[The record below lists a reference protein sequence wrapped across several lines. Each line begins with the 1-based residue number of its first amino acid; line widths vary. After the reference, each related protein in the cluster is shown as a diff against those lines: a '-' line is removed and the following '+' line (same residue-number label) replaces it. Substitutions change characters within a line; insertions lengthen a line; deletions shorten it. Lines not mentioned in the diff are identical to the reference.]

1 MTGNL
6 LPDPL
11 QAIPLPMPHLLSHEP
26 ATGALLWEGTTSDVD
41 TEVAAAR
48 AGWAGWAAQ
57 PLTYRIETL
66 RRFAN
71 TVRARA
77 EAFADLIARETG
89 KPLWEARTEIDS
101 VVAKVDISVAAY
113 AERTAQRRFDGAMGA
128 RTAVRHK
135 PHGVLAVL
143 GPYNFPA
150 HLPNGHIVPAL
161 IAGNAV
167 VFKPSEKT
175 PATGAFLVDCYRT
188 AGVPDACIRLV
199 IGGPAEGKAL
209 AEHDGIDGLL
219 FTGSARTGLA
229 LARAFAGSPEK
240 ILALEMGGN
249 NPIVVWDTPDI
260 ETAATI
266 VVQSAFTSAG
276 QRCTAARRLIVQD
289 TLYDPLVAAVDA
301 LAGRLIVG
309 APHDEP
315 PPFMGPVID
324 NDAAD
329 HLQAAFV
336 GLLTKGGRVVRHLER
351 PDPALPF
358 LSPALIDVTG
368 IADRPD
374 AELFGPIL
382 QIVRARDFDE
392 AIAVANATRYGL
404 SSSLV
409 SQTPALYDRFWA
421 GVRAGVVNWNRP
433 TNGAPSNAP
442 FGGVGR
448 SGNHRP
454 SAFYAADYCAYPVT
468 SNEAET
474 ARASIGIGVR
484 DA

>member
-1 MTGNL
+1 MKSSSLALHTLML
-6 LPDPL
+6 L
-11 QAIPLPMPHLLSHEP
+11 QSHEP
-26 ATGALLWEGTTSDVD
+26 ATGALLWEDATSDVD
-41 TEVAAAR
+41 AEVTAAR

-57 PLTYRIETL
+57 PLTFRVETL

-77 EAFADLIARETG
+77 EPFADLIARESG

-113 AERTAQRRFDGAMGA
+113 AERTSQRRVDGAMGA

-161 IAGNAV
+161 LAGNAV

-175 PATGAFLVDCYRT
+175 PATGAFLHDCFLA
-188 AGVPDACIRLV
+188 AGVPDGCIRLV

-209 AEHDGIDGLL
+209 AEHPGIDGLL

-229 LARAFAGSPEK
+229 LNRAFAARPEK

-260 ETAATI
+260 DAAATI
-266 VVQSAFTSAG
+266 VVQSAFISAG

-289 TLYDPLVAAVDA
+289 ALYAPLIAAIDA
-301 LAGRLIVG
+301 FAGRLIVG
-309 APHDEP
+309 GPHDEP

-324 NDAAD
+324 NLAAD
-329 HLQAAFV
+329 QLQDAFV
-336 GLLTKGGRVVRHLER
+336 ALLTRGGRVIRHLQR

-358 LSPALIDVTG
+358 LSPAVIDVTG
-368 IADRPD
+368 VADRPD
-374 AELFGPIL
+374 VELFGPIL
-382 QIVRARDFDE
+382 QVVRATDFDA
-392 AIAVANATRYGL
+392 AIAEANRTRYGL
-404 SSSLV
+404 AASLI

-442 FGGVGR
+442 FGGVGW

-468 SNEAET
+468 SNEAEQ
-474 ARASIGIGVR
+474 ARASIGVGVR